1 MEENKAQAKAAQEKH
16 DELMRELGESKQTVA
31 TVQSKV
37 PFVSCPR
44 ILMKPYMGVMQIDRL
59 LSSITS
65 FSVQVNELEKDVQR
79 KEQELKSEKEK
90 VDEQK
95 KNFNEDMH
103 RKEEEIKVFPFR
115 CCGSVP
121 NSCDISRSDLADL
134 TRSFSADDHRDD
146 AEKAP
151 RQ

>member
-1 MEENKAQAKAAQEKH
+1 MQADCSYTTGQGSFCF
-16 DELMRELGESKQTVA
+16 L
-31 TVQSKV
+31 
-37 PFVSCPR
+37 PR
-44 ILMKPYMGVMQIDRL
+44 IVMKAYMGVMQIDRL
-59 LSSITS
+59 LSSILS
-65 FSVQVNELEKDVQR
+65 LSVQVNELGKEVQR
-79 KEQELKSEKEK
+79 KDQELKSEKEK

-95 KNFNEDMH
+95 KIFNEDMR

-121 NSCDISRSDLADL
+121 NSCDNSRSDLADL
-134 TRSFSADDHRDD
+134 TRSFSADDQRDD

>member
-1 MEENKAQAKAAQEKH
+1 MEENKAQATAAQEKH
-16 DELMRELGESKQTVA
+16 DKLVRELGESKQTVA

-37 PFVSCPR
+37 PVVSCPR
-44 ILMKPYMGVMQIDRL
+44 ILMKPYVGVMQIDRL
-59 LSSITS
+59 LSSILS
-65 FSVQVNELEKDVQR
+65 LSAQVNELEQHVQR
-79 KEQELKSEKEK
+79 KDQELKSEKETGE
-90 VDEQK
+90 EQK
-95 KNFNEDMH
+95 KQFNEDMH
-103 RKEEEIKVFPFR
+103 RKEEESKVFAFR

-134 TRSFSADDHRDD
+134 TRSFSADDHRDA

>member
-1 MEENKAQAKAAQEKH
+1 MEENKAQATAAQEKH
-16 DELMRELGESKQTVA
+16 DKLVRELGESKQTVA

-37 PFVSCPR
+37 PVVSCPR
-44 ILMKPYMGVMQIDRL
+44 ILMKPYVGVMQIDRL
-59 LSSITS
+59 LSSILS
-65 FSVQVNELEKDVQR
+65 LSAQVNELEQHVQR
-79 KEQELKSEKEK
+79 KDQELKSEKETGE
-90 VDEQK
+90 EQK
-95 KNFNEDMH
+95 KQFNEDMH

-134 TRSFSADDHRDD
+134 TRSFSADDQRDD